1 MKYSIRRIFFFA
13 QIAFALQAALQA
25 PSNYATPYTFTTL
38 AGTASQDG
46 VFVMFG
52 LE

>member
-1 MKYSIRRIFFFA
+1 MIGALDKSIAGYRFGWEEQRNGCRRAGTSGF
-13 QIAFALQAALQA
+13 
-25 PSNYATPYTFTTL
+25 TPTL